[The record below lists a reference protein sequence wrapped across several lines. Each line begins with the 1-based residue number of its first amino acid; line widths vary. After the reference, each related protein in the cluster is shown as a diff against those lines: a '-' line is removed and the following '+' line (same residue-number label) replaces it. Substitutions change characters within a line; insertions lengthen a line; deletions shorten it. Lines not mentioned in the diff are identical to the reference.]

1 MDTESLAM
9 VSGQEDLE
17 ELNIERI
24 HWPKLVDLITQLRV
38 GKPTYRPTI
47 PQPHHS
53 TNSSYCYAQTVSRLR
68 DRLEVEYPGL
78 IRSKQAG
85 REAFQLLFQ
94 PLRVDVVVEDKEA
107 ALDTPSESQSP
118 NESRE
123 PPANLVCPIS
133 QELYVDPV
141 SAEDG
146 YVYERKE
153 IEAWFSRGNRTSP
166 LTNVELTST
175 ELKQS
180 KRVKA
185 RVEQWREEEK
195 WRDRAI

>member
-1 MDTESLAM
+1 MKEAAMDTESLAM

-24 HWPKLVDLITQLRV
+24 HWPKLVDLITQLR
-38 GKPTYRPTI
+38 
-47 PQPHHS
+47 
-53 TNSSYCYAQTVSRLR
+53 TVSRLR

-78 IRSKQAG
+78 IQSKQAG

-94 PLRVDVVVEDKEA
+94 PLRVDVFVKDKEA

-123 PPANLVCPIS
+123 PPINLVCPIS

-146 YVYERKE
+146 CVYERKE

-195 WRDRAI
+195 WRDRAT